1 MSKLN
6 RAVGVAQ
13 VSINELQFHVLHGK
27 EKQTEIP
34 NEKQKISIRK
44 MNETAPD
51 GNSILIQ
58 AMLPMSE
65 IRNGFSLSMQ
75 ISGVFVVDKA
85 FEKMIDA
92 QDLNEDIKGLY
103 SRLASIM
110 ANKFIL
116 VSSQFSLEVSNYPI
130 VPNIRPQVGPNTIDA
145 SDDK

>member
-13 VSINELQFHVLHGK
+13 VSINELQFHVLHG
-27 EKQTEIP
+27 EENQTEVF
-34 NEKQKISIRK
+34 NEKQKIQIRK
-44 MNETAPD
+44 MNEKAPD

-92 QDLNEDIKGLY
+92 QDLNEDIKDLY

-130 VPNIRPQVGPNTIDA
+130 VPNIRPQVDPNTIDA

>member
-13 VSINELQFHVLHGK
+13 VSINELQFHVLHG
-27 EKQTEIP
+27 EENQTEVF
-34 NEKQKISIRK
+34 NEKQKIQIRK
-44 MNETAPD
+44 MNEKAPD

-92 QDLNEDIKGLY
+92 QDLNEDIKDLY